1 MVECHQH
8 FFKQFIGVHR
18 KSLPFLIHNNS
29 VTFIKYNRFGSYL
42 QLFHKNFNRLK
53 CVIGSK
59 TVKTKT
65 FSAVFFYCFGGGNL
79 INPPKSSVLLDI
91 KNGVVFR
98 IIQNERQRTWVA
110 LKGTFLTGSVLCGNI
125 RRKRIKISK
134 CT

>member
-42 QLFHKNFNRLK
+42 QLFNKNFNRLK

-65 FSAVFFYCFGGGNL
+65 FSTVFFYCLGGGNL

-98 IIQNERQRTWVA
+98 IIQNECQCTRVA
-110 LKGTFLTGSVLCGNI
+110 LKGAFDPGQYCAENI
-125 RRKRIKISK
+125 RQKKD
-134 CT
+134 